1 MFYHKVIAI
10 FYPVLFRILYFRRFR
25 ARYCRFGPGQVK
37 LGSNSMVANGTIV
50 KILPGGQLDIGEDCY
65 VGEYANIRCDRK
77 ITIGNNVHIGQFV
90 TMADA
95 DYSFGSRI
103 NFSKRNISEI
113 VIGQNSFIGSH
124 CCILRGANIAE
135 NSVIPAMTKLTR

>member
-1 MFYHKVIAI
+1 
-10 FYPVLFRILYFRRFR
+10 
-25 ARYCRFGPGQVK
+25 
-37 LGSNSMVANGTIV
+37 MVANGTIV

-113 VIGQNSFIGSH
+113 VIGQKIH
-124 CCILRGANIAE
+124 LLVVIAALLRGANIAE
-135 NSVIPAMTKLTR
+135 NSVIPALTKLTR